1 MKKTN
6 VAKNI
11 LEKLYAN
18 KKLSMA
24 KIAKRFH
31 CDPGTIQRAMRRY
44 GIKSRTLSEAARE
57 VFIPK
62 QTLKKLYRQKKLSIE
77 KIGKLYRCSHAT
89 ILNIMKLYKLERRSQ
104 LGTRKPIIVPEEAL
118 NKLYSERKLSQ
129 AQIAKKMKCSRCAI
143 EKLMKKYDIKPRT
156 LSEAQM
162 KYPKHNFSGDL
173 VEKAYLIGFRLGDLW
188 TAPAKLQIAVS
199 CSTSRPEQVKLI
211 RTLFQKYTKIT
222 IRQNRIIKGQLITDI
237 RFLLNKSF
245 KFLLPKQ
252 DEIEPWISKN
262 KKFFFAFLA
271 GYIDAEGHI
280 FVRLYKKS
288 KTPIAGFEVQS
299 YDKNILFQAW
309 KQLNKLGIRCQ
320 KPLMSKPKGYIS
332 KSGII
337 NRKDM
342 WRLSVNRKNYLL
354 SLLNSI
360 ESCLKHGK
368 RKNDLKDAKENLISR
383 LRGNTS

>member
-6 VAKNI
+6 VAENI

-62 QTLKKLYRQKKLSIE
+62 QTLKKLYRQKKLSTE

-118 NKLYSERKLSQ
+118 KKLYSERKLSQ

>member
-1 MKKTN
+1 MGQAN
-6 VAKNI
+6 IPKNI
-11 LEKLYAN
+11 LKDLYMN
-18 KKLSMA
+18 KKLSME

-31 CDPGTIQRAMRRY
+31 CDPTTIQRIMRKYR
-44 GIKSRTLSEAARE
+44 IRSRTLSEAARE

-62 QTLKKLYRQKKLSIE
+62 QTLKKLYYTKKLSTGR
-77 KIGKLYRCSHAT
+77 IGKLYHCSHAT
-89 ILNIMKLYKLERRSQ
+89 ILNIMKIYELKRRSR
-104 LGTRKPIIVPEEAL
+104 LGTRKPVTIHKKAL
-118 NKLYSERKLSQ
+118 REFYLDKKLSQ
-129 AQIAKKMKCSRCAI
+129 AQIARKMKCSRCAV

-162 KYPKHNFSGDL
+162 KYPKYNFSEDL
-173 VEKAYLIGFRLGDLW
+173 IEKAYLIGFRLGDLYV
-188 TAPAKLQIAVS
+188 TPAKFQIQVS
-199 CSTSRPEQVKLI
+199 CSTSRLEQVKLI

-237 RFLLNKSF
+237 KFLLNKSF
-245 KFLLPKQ
+245 KFLLPKK

-288 KTPIAGFEVQS
+288 KTPIAGFEIQS

-337 NRKDM
+337 NRKDL

-368 RKNDLKDAKENLISR
+368 RKNDLKNAKENLISR
-383 LRGNTS
+383 LRSNTS